1 MQTKLSQKKI
11 YDILNS
17 PLICVFAK
25 TQERLFSK
33 HERFGRDFSKDPLIT
48 KWDAEH
54 KINLFGHSFGG
65 VTVRLLAHLMAEGS
79 QEERDAIP
87 PDELSPL
94 FKGGHMSLQGGL
106 TIKNPGLLEFYVT
119 HMNMINCL
127 E

>member
-1 MQTKLSQKKI
+1 MQTKLVQKKI

-25 TQERLFSK
+25 IQERLFSK
-33 HERFGRDFSKDPLIT
+33 DPLIA

-79 QEERDAIP
+79 QEERDATP